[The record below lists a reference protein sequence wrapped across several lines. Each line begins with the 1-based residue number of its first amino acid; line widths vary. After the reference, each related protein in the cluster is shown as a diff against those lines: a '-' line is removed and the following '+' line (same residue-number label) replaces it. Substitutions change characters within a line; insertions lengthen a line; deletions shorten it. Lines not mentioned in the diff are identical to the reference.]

1 MNVSRCL
8 TSAVLSIGLAYPLS
22 AQNLH
27 LDFSPSILRTI
38 AERNA
43 KDQTTLLCRR
53 CETAPTID
61 GRMND
66 AAWQAATKIDRFSRG
81 RPATEAWVCFDG
93 GNLYIAAVCAELP
106 GRAPVG
112 QERDRDDKVWS
123 DDCIEIWVDPVPNDG
138 ESYQFAVNI
147 AGSIY
152 DSKIRG
158 GGSETGHNPDWSRAV
173 HREQDR
179 WILEL
184 AIPCAAL
191 GLKGWYRELRFNIGR
206 NGPGLGPRSWNARY
220 GSTVES
226 ALVLDGAPKLPLTR
240 RDEVVRSTAN
250 LAVEGES
257 LSVKID
263 RPYARP
269 GDRYVLAK
277 LAFRPKTVS
286 LEGSRLEVK
295 LFRLADPKPVDE
307 LSAVPERGEADLLI
321 DLRSKNLGR
330 AELSLELFEGDQ
342 RTGAAKALLHSVPC
356 DKPVEPRR
364 RIGLTVDVPEGVEVD
379 RQWPIT
385 FGVPFAEGTLWDAG
399 RLRLVDADGTE
410 IPCQKEVTGR
420 WSKDGAIQWVRFD
433 AWAPSAKACFVEVAE
448 SGKPALPESP
458 VRLTER
464 GNDVIVETGNVR
476 YVLSKG
482 GSPIREVWLAGK
494 RVAAS
499 AGTRGLYVVDQ
510 KGQVARASADGE
522 TMLIEARGPVASCVR
537 FEGFYRT
544 SDGTQLARHITRV
557 ECRAGQPSASVT
569 HTLVLTHDT
578 NEVWF
583 REIGWELAVDAG
595 AEPRA
600 TFGVSADQHEKHA
613 SYELSEG
620 AQSAHMIQDS
630 HFHFAHGTNHF
641 SVATVAEDGQPTT
654 KLEGEECGDWGALVG
669 DTAGFE
675 IGCRDAA
682 KQHPKEFGVFRDRV
696 VLKLFSNRAGE
707 ELDFR
712 SPALVK
718 KWDLPTWYEKS
729 VPASQKK
736 KDYIKR
742 AREFKSNAIGW
753 AKTHQLLFQPLAPGN
768 AVRSAGVASRLHR
781 HPVYAHVDPWW
792 IYETGAMGPLYP
804 RDPKRFPEIE
814 EAVESAAEW
823 WIAKDREWG
832 EYGFVDYFAGPH
844 LSYRGKY
851 AGIYRYCYVTYTLRT
866 NLWLVYARS
875 GNRALREFVEG
886 TTRTHLDGNH
896 AHWEPDAPNRR
907 RGIVKGLFRSEPAY
921 FELPFYWGS
930 AARMEISSST
940 NFNNYLWFYHL
951 SGYRRAKDC
960 VEQYAEGIKRAWSP
974 AAAARTSRIIALL
987 RLLVQCYGLT
997 GDHELY
1003 DLAEATTDL
1012 FEDREGD
1019 LLLTKD
1025 RSYKSSSYKTQVD
1038 IRGLIDAWHILG
1050 NSRYRDLAV
1059 TIAKHWWNQQLGTSG
1074 FGYNVPMA
1082 VIGNF
1087 LYEQTGD
1094 PVYAQSL
1101 AVSAR
1106 HNVSFYDPETGT
1118 FPPRT
1123 IDGSHSTSFTFESSS
1138 ALDVI
1143 ARTSADQRNA
1153 ASWIGY
1159 DDAGSQTSVVV
1170 QKPTYSAVDL
1180 YYKTPAPLAKP
1191 HTLGATG
1198 GVRVEPIAPK
1208 DHWGQDLNRVTE
1220 ASTGQ
1225 GVVRIPKDAPAGA
1238 YRVTF
1243 PMTGTHYVFASERVP
1258 LVVHAPEYWLPS
1270 PPQVPPQR
1278 YYFRVPKDGKDCQV
1292 FFEGKAKLIDP
1303 SGAAFRDGGLFTGW
1317 VDLPADQPGV
1327 WAFEQAESKFVRVR
1341 NLPPFF
1347 AVGDRASYFTP
1358 DVAWEREA
1366 IPSEAEE
1373 ISPDTVYV
1381 PGAISTPDNKA
1392 LYLTGKRYLTID
1404 AGADHPSGDGTL
1416 FMPHKQGTI
1425 EFFFKPN
1432 WDSVTVGDGDRSF
1445 CYGRM
1450 KVPGGGNYYVI
1461 NYKKKGRNNDVSA
1474 FLTEKAHYGPRGVR
1488 TYRYQSL
1495 FSRNRWAHVAW
1506 AWGERSVVFVDGKR
1520 GRQRVGVL
1528 QEPAFAAMS
1537 SFVVGHTRPVS
1548 NTNGFIDELRISD
1561 AVRYKEDFTPPSRDR
1576 ELALDEHTRS
1586 LFHFNGNLDCESYG
1600 HDEKP
1605 KTKLTRP

>member
-1 MNVSRCL
+1 MDRSRCL
-8 TSAVLSIGLAYPLS
+8 ALATLPVWLGLPLS
-22 AQNLH
+22 AQSLH

-38 AERNA
+38 AKRNR
-43 KDQTTLLCRR
+43 KEETTLLCRR
-53 CETAPTID
+53 CEKAPTID
-61 GRMND
+61 GQIDD

-81 RPATEAWVCFDG
+81 RPATEARICFDG
-93 GNLYIAAVCAELP
+93 KALYIAVVCTELP
-106 GRAPVG
+106 GREPVG
-112 QERDRDDKVWS
+112 QERARDGKAWS
-123 DDCIEIWVDPVPNDG
+123 DDCIEIWLDPVPNDG

-158 GGSETGHNPDWSRAV
+158 GGAQTGHNPDWSQAV
-173 HREQDR
+173 YREQDR
-179 WILEL
+179 WTLEL
-184 AIPCAAL
+184 AIPYAAL
-191 GLKGWYRELRFNIGR
+191 GLKSWYRRLGFNIGR

-226 ALVLDGAPKLPLTR
+226 ALIMEGAPELPLTQR
-240 RDEVVRSTAN
+240 QEVVRSTAN
-250 LAVEGES
+250 LAIEGKT

-277 LAFRPKTVS
+277 LALRPEAVA
-286 LEGSRLEVK
+286 LEDSRLDVK
-295 LFRLADPKPVDE
+295 LFRLADPQPVE
-307 LSAVPERGEADLLI
+307 EVSVVPKRGEADLLV
-321 DLRSKNLGR
+321 DLRSRDLER
-330 AELSLELFEGDQ
+330 AELSLELFEGDR
-342 RTGAAKALLHSVPC
+342 RTGAAKALLYSMSC
-356 DKPVEPRR
+356 DRPVEVGRK
-364 RIGLTVDVPEGVEVD
+364 IAVAVDEPEGVEAD
-379 RQWPIT
+379 GQWPIT
-385 FGVPFAEGTLWDAG
+385 FGVPFARGALWDPA
-399 RLRLVDADGTE
+399 RLRLVTAEGDE

-420 WSKDGAIQWVRFD
+420 WTKDGAIQWVRFD
-433 AWAPSAKACFVEVAE
+433 GLAPAGKGCFVEVTE
-448 SGKPALPESP
+448 PGSRRLPPAP
-458 VRLTER
+458 VRLSEQD
-464 GNDVIVETGNVR
+464 GDLVVETGRVR
-476 YVLSKG
+476 YVLGKG
-482 GSPIREVWLAGK
+482 PSPIREVWLAGK
-494 RVAAS
+494 RVATS

-510 KGQVARASADGE
+510 KGRVASASADGE
-522 TMLIEARGPVASCVR
+522 TVLVEARGPIASCVR

-569 HTLVLTHDT
+569 HTLVLTNDT

-583 REIGWELAVDAG
+583 KEIGWELAVEAG
-595 AEPRA
+595 RDPQAV
-600 TFGVSADQHEKHA
+600 FGVSADEHEKHV
-613 SYELSEG
+613 SYGLSQG
-620 AQSAHMIQDS
+620 TRSAHMIQDS
-630 HFHFAHGTNHF
+630 HFHFAHDTDHF
-641 SVATVAEDGQPTT
+641 SAATVGEDGQSTT
-654 KLEGEECGDWGALVG
+654 KLEGEECGDWAALTG
-669 DTAGFE
+669 GTAGFQVC
-675 IGCRDAA
+675 CRDAA
-682 KQHPKEFGVFRDRV
+682 KQHPKEFEIFTDRV
-696 VLKLFSNRAGE
+696 VLKLFSDRAGE

-736 KDYIKR
+736 KDYIQR
-742 AREFKSNAIGW
+742 VREFKSNAIGW
-753 AKTHQLLFQPLAPGN
+753 AKTHQLLFQPLTPGN
-768 AVRSAGVASRLHR
+768 AAHAAGMASRLHR
-781 HPVYAHVDPWW
+781 RPVYAHVDPWW
-792 IYETGAMGPLYP
+792 IYETRAMGPLYP

-814 EAVESAAEW
+814 EAVESAAKW

-844 LSYRGKY
+844 LSYQGRY

-875 GNRALREFVEG
+875 GSRALREFIEG
-886 TTRTHLDGNH
+886 TTRTHMDGNH
-896 AHWEPDAPNRR
+896 AHWEPSEPGRR
-907 RGIVKGLFRSEPAY
+907 RGIVRGLFRSEPAY

-930 AARMEISSST
+930 NARLEISSST

-951 SGYRRAKDC
+951 TGYRRAKDC
-960 VEQYAEGIKRAWSP
+960 VEEYAEGIKRAWSP
-974 AAAARTSRIIALL
+974 AAAARTSRIIAML

-997 GDHELY
+997 GDRELY

-1012 FEDREGD
+1012 FEDRDGD

-1025 RSYKSSSYKTQVD
+1025 RAYKSSSYKTQVD
-1038 IRGLIDAWHILG
+1038 IRCLVDAWRILG
-1050 NSRYRDLAV
+1050 NPRYREMAMV
-1059 TIAKHWWNQQLGTSG
+1059 IAKHWWNQQLGTSG

-1106 HNVSFYDPETGT
+1106 HNVSFYDPEKGA

-1123 IDGSHSTSFTFESSS
+1123 IDGSHSSSFTFESSY
-1138 ALDVI
+1138 ALDAI
-1143 ARTSADQRNA
+1143 ARTNADRQNT

-1170 QKPTYSAVDL
+1170 QKPTYSALDL
-1180 YYKTPAPLAKP
+1180 YFKTPAAAAKP
-1191 HTLGATG
+1191 HPLGATA

-1220 ASTGQ
+1220 VSTGQ

-1258 LVVHAPEYWLPS
+1258 LVVHAPDYWLPS
-1270 PPQVPPQR
+1270 PPQVPAQR
-1278 YYFRVPKDGKDCQV
+1278 YYFHVPKDGQDCQI
-1292 FFEGKAKLIDP
+1292 FFEGEAKLTAP
-1303 SGAAFRDGGLFTGW
+1303 SGAPFRDGERLTGW
-1317 VDLPADQPGV
+1317 VDLPVDRPGV
-1327 WAFEQAESKFVRVR
+1327 WAFEQDESKFVRVR

-1347 AVGDRASYFTP
+1347 AVGDRAAYFTP
-1358 DVAWEREA
+1358 DIHWEREP
-1366 IPSEAEE
+1366 IPAEAEDV
-1373 ISPDTVYV
+1373 SPDTVYV

-1392 LYLTGKRYLTID
+1392 IYLTGRRYLTID

-1425 EFFFKPN
+1425 EFFFRPN

-1450 KVPGGGNYYVI
+1450 RIPGGGNYYVI
-1461 NYKKKGRNNDVSA
+1461 NYKKKGRANDVFA
-1474 FLTEKAHYGPRGVR
+1474 FLTEKADYGPRGVR
-1488 TYRYQSL
+1488 TYRYQTL
-1495 FSRNRWAHVAW
+1495 FSRDRWTHVAW
-1506 AWGERSVVFVDGKR
+1506 TWGERSVVFVNGNQ

-1528 QEPAFAAMS
+1528 RCPAFAAMS
-1537 SFVVGHTRPVS
+1537 SFVLGHTRAES
-1548 NTNGFIDELRISD
+1548 NLEGFIDELRIS
-1561 AVRYKEDFTPPSRDR
+1561 ATVRYTEDFTPPSRDR
-1576 ELALDEHTRS
+1576 ELPLDERTRS

-1600 HDEKP
+1600 HDEQP
-1605 KTKLTRP
+1605 KVKLTRP